1 MVESRKTNEKVVYS
15 TLSSKKQITLPAMIR
30 EKLGAESG
38 DQVGF
43 DYNVETKEVIL
54 WILFTRK
61 FDLIL
66 AVRVRGSNEIFGV
79 KCLDKSS

>member
-30 EKLGAESG
+30 EKLGAEPG

-54 WILFTRK
+54 
-61 FDLIL
+61 
-66 AVRVRGSNEIFGV
+66 
-79 KCLDKSS
+79 